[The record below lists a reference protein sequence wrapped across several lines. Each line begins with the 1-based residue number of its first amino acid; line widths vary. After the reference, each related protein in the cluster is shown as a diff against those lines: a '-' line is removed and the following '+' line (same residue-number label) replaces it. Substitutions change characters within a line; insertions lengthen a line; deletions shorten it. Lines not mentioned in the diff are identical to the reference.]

1 MNSGIDRLLKLVSSY
16 LRRPLIDPGKL
27 VPKNRSVMGF
37 NLIWLT
43 ERHEMLVAEL
53 DAMCGRGGLQA
64 RPPAIGREFP
74 WAELPAALSYLRS
87 GAHTGKVVVTVDR
100 P

>member
-1 MNSGIDRLLKLVSSY
+1 MV
-16 LRRPLIDPGKL
+16 DPGKL

-53 DAMCGRGGLQA
+53 DAMCGRVRAAGA
-64 RPPAIGREFP
+64 PRHRREFP
-74 WAELPAALSYLRS
+74 WVKLPAALSYLRS
-87 GAHTGKVVVTVDR
+87 GAHRQGRRHRR
-100 P
+100 PAGGRGGVSLLLPLV